1 MMLLRK
7 DLLASISD
15 IWKEIENGTLHEHS
29 PEYRTYRRLGL
40 NKEDGI
46 RVSCAYPSKTLELLV
61 EVGEYG
67 EAVTISFPNWRGMG
81 FDILILD
88 VPKKGTQHI
97 RLFLEDHRFRDIFS
111 TICSDLVEGLDEC
124 QTNIDRRKEL
134 SSFLDRWSRFF
145 ERHGN
150 DGISPERQRGLFGEL
165 LWIKRMIELGVAPSD
180 AIQAWKGCYKE
191 YHDFDLSGHVVEV
204 KTTMSKEPRKVQIS
218 NERQLD
224 ESGLQDLHLYVLTLI
239 RNDGVGE
246 SLPGLVASVKEIL
259 NGSAVAKFL
268 YSLREAGYLDIHEA
282 LYTSRYTVKQEEFF
296 QVLEGFPRI
305 ISMPLGTGD
314 LNYSV
319 VLATCT
325 PFIAEIESYA
335 TKLIGS
341 INHDK

>member
-1 MMLLRK
+1 MLLRK
-7 DLLASISD
+7 DLLASISS
-15 IWKEIENGTLHEHS
+15 IWREIENGTLHDPS

-40 NKEDGI
+40 DKEDGI
-46 RVSCAYPSKTLELLV
+46 RVSCTYPSKTLELLI
-61 EVGEYG
+61 EVGECG
-67 EAVTISFPNWRGMG
+67 EAVSIAFPNWQGMG
-81 FDILILD
+81 FEILVLD

-97 RLFLEDHRFRDIFS
+97 RLFLEGNRFRDIFS
-111 TICSDLVEGLDEC
+111 TICSDLIEGLDEC
-124 QTNIDRRKEL
+124 QTNTDRRMEL
-134 SSFLDRWSRFF
+134 STFLDRWSRFF

-150 DGISPERQRGLFGEL
+150 DGISPEHQRGLFGEL
-165 LWIKRMIELGVAPSD
+165 WWIKRIIELGVAPLD
-180 AIQAWKGCYKE
+180 TIQAWTGCNKE

-204 KTTMSKEPRKVQIS
+204 KTS

-224 ESGLQDLHLYVLTLI
+224 ENGLQDLHLFVLTLI
-239 RNDGVGE
+239 GNEGVGQ
-246 SLPGLVASVKEIL
+246 SLPDLVASIKSIL
-259 NGSAVAKFL
+259 TGSAVAKFL

-335 TKLIGS
+335 TRLIGS
-341 INHDK
+341 IHHD